1 MPGAN
6 SALPNDSKSSQAT
19 SGEHTSIPI
28 GLAPLNTMSTD
39 ERMKIPYSDLKVIR
53 EIGSGA
59 YGKVFLG
66 EWQMTQVALKVSGIS
81 SSEEFIREAELLM

>member
-6 SALPNDSKSSQAT
+6 PTLPNDSKSSQAG
-19 SGEHTSIPI
+19 SGEHVSIPV
-28 GLAPLNTMSTD
+28 GLAPLNMMSSD

-66 EWQMTQVALKVSGIS
+66 EWQLTQVALKVSGMT